1 MAVVVLVAVF
11 VVVVV
16 AFEPAPSL
24 SEYHCFVGRN
34 KCPNT
39 FSSDAMI

>member
-1 MAVVVLVAVF
+1 MAVVALVAVF
-11 VVVVV
+11 VVVV